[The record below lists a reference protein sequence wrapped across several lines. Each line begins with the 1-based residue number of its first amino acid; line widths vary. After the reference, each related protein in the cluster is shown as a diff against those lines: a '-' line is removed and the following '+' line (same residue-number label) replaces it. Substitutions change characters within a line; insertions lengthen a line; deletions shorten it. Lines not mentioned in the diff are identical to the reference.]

1 MSAVVR
7 GTVLGPDG
15 SPVPEAR
22 VYFVSGPGP
31 FPDIAALTDQ
41 QGRFALAAT
50 TGGAYGIECAAEGF
64 DRARVGVDLEDGAER
79 DLEIT
84 LRPGR

>member
-15 SPVPEAR
+15 SPVPQAR
-22 VYFVSGPGP
+22 VYFVTGPEP

-41 QGRFALAAT
+41 EGRFALAGAA
-50 TGGAYGIECAAEGF
+50 GGPYGIECAAEGF
-64 DRARVGVDLEDGAER
+64 ERERVTVDLADGAER
-79 DLEIT
+79 RVEIT
-84 LRPGR
+84 LRPVR